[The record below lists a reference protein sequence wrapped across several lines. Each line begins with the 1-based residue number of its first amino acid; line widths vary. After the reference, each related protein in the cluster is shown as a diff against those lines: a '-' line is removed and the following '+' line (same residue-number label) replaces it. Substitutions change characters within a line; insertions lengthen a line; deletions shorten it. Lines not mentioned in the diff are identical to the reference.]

1 MSFVYHPSNNA
12 NVTYEFE
19 SGYESRIEPTT
30 SSPAEYN
37 VTISE
42 WYEKRNNTTIAY
54 GENDFNCTITPDYNP
69 EQRYA
74 LVGWVKEFGS
84 NQSDIKIDLYRVFPS
99 GSRYGVNNIKSYG
112 TSTWSD
118 GGTVYSYNSGT
129 DYTEFPTTLNTSI
142 GDQTIDKYYVKVQT
156 NVPIFDTEAHAIAYI
171 LNDSLDG
178 ILNMGEDMEID
189 TQLFYIYDKRS
200 TASITYGNV
209 NITSEG
215 TWRSMKFYANTIPCF
230 YMRDDTS
237 FAMVLHASKVVSSI
251 GTAGPSYTIDYIPES
266 QWREGELY
274 YTDGFYGDIDKYK
287 TAFAKI
293 PTNGT
298 YTYGQVCDTN
308 IPVFRNQA
316 EAEEFINGDI
326 GVEEALNYDKIAS
339 FYDKELT
346 NKTGQPEVATE
357 FGQVYTRAFFSQMYL
372 CTANAVQEVS
382 NALFDYDVP
391 TRSGMWEDIK
401 KGLEMYGTNPMEVIQ
416 SLRFY
421 PFDLTSV
428 FTDIGPQNYLWIG
441 AYHLQMTNVV
451 QKIVHLNG
459 YKDLGHIMLK
469 RTFNDWRDF
478 EPYTEVSVYLPYIG
492 RYKIDASKY
501 YNKDVNIRYYIDI
514 RTGACCACLIANG
527 ILLDWFDGIIGCDMP
542 ITLTDYSSYAQTQL
556 NIIMRNAGMGTIGT
570 AKTGN
575 VAYNMTKNSISSA
588 ADSSGKAFADTYV
601 AQGGGDAAMAAASG
615 ASKAAGAA
623 GAAGV
628 AGTAAL
634 GAIGVGAMVAGVA
647 MKTAF
652 ELRNNGVSGYTSA
665 RPSASAMINQYLPQY
680 PTFMFEIQ
688 EIDESEYLNE
698 LRGRP
703 TNKSGTLGSFSG
715 YLECEDIML
724 ICPIATDNER
734 QEIIDLVHSGIYI

>member
-42 WYEKRNNTTIAY
+42 WYQKRNNTTIAY
-54 GENDFNCTITPDYNP
+54 GENDFNAEITPAYNP
-69 EQRYA
+69 EERYA
-74 LVGWVKEFGS
+74 LVGWVREFGS
-84 NQSDIKIDLYRVFPS
+84 NESELKIDLYRVFPG
-99 GSRYGVNNIKSYG
+99 GSRYSVTNSKTYG
-112 TSTWSD
+112 ASTWKD
-118 GGTVYSYNSGT
+118 GGTTYNYTSGT
-129 DYTEFPTTLNTSI
+129 DYTGFPTTSNTII
-142 GDQTIDKYYVKVQT
+142 GDQIDDQYYVKVQT

-215 TWRSMKFYANTIPCF
+215 TWRSMKFYANAIPCF

-237 FAMVLHASKVVSSI
+237 FVMVLHASKVVSSI

-372 CTANAVQEVS
+372 CTADAVQEVS

-391 TRSGMWEDIK
+391 TLSGQWAAIK
-401 KGLEMYGTNPMEVIQ
+401 IGLEMYGTNPMEVIQ

-428 FTDIGPQNYLWIG
+428 FTSIAPQNYLWIG
-441 AYHLQMTNVV
+441 AYNLSMTNVV
-451 QKIVHLNG
+451 QKIVYLNG
-459 YKDLGHIMLK
+459 YKDLGHIVLK

-478 EPYTEVSVYLPYIG
+478 EPYTTVSVYLPYIG

-501 YNKDVNIRYYIDI
+501 YNKDINVRYYIDI

-527 ILLDWFDGIIGCDMP
+527 VLIDWFDGIIGTDMP
-542 ITLTDYSSYAQTQL
+542 ITLTDYSSYAQNQL
-556 NIIMRNAGMGTIGT
+556 NMIMRNAGVGLPGVAKAGNIGIQT
-570 AKTGN
+570 TG
-575 VAYNMTKNSISSA
+575 A
-588 ADSSGKAFADTYV
+588 ATTRMADNAGKAYADTYV
-601 AQGGGDAAMAAASG
+601 AKGGGDAAAAAASS
-615 ASKAAGAA
+615 ASKLAMVKGGAAAAGIAGLGIAGVGTIAA
-623 GAAGV
+623 SVAIKTEYEMMRDGV
-628 AGTAAL
+628 AG
-634 GAIGVGAMVAGVA
+634 
-647 MKTAF
+647 
-652 ELRNNGVSGYTSA
+652 YTTA

-688 EIDESEYLNE
+688 EIDETEYLNE
-698 LRGRP
+698 LKGRP
-703 TNKSGTLGSFSG
+703 SNKSGTLGSFSG

-724 ICPIATDNER
+724 ICPTATDNER